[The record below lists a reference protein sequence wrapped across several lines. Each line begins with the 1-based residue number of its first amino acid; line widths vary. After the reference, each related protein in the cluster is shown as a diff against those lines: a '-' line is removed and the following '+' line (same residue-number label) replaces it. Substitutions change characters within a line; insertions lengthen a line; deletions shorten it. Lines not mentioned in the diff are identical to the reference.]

1 MRKIFLLG
9 IAFLLLS
16 ATANAQI
23 RGGFKVGG
31 NLTSVKF
38 DPPVPFGELSSG
50 FSFNFGGVVDFEIT
64 KNFGIEVDLLYNSQK
79 AKWGYSIFD
88 LYYGILIDGDATFSL
103 QSLSIPVLAKFRF
116 PSKQVTP
123 FLGIGPEIGFVLSSK
138 VKVITR
144 GDGLVIET
152 TTDLGDTTESISF
165 GLTLA
170 GGIDINLGKVA
181 IIPEL
186 RYNLAL
192 TDLDKDPIAS
202 AKYSKLIFLV
212 GVKF

>member
-9 IAFLLLS
+9 IVFLLLS

-23 RGGFKVGG
+23 RGGLKVGG
-31 NLTSVKF
+31 NLASVKF
-38 DPPVPFGELSSG
+38 DPAMPFGEMSSG
-50 FSFNFGGVVDFEIT
+50 FSFNFGGMIDFEIT

-79 AKWGYSIFD
+79 AKWDYSEFD
-88 LYYGILIDGDATFSL
+88 PFYGILIDGDATFSL

-123 FLGIGPEIGFVLSSK
+123 FLGIGPEIGLVLSSE
-138 VKVITR
+138 VEVIIS
-144 GDGLVIET
+144 GGGLVVET
-152 TTDLGDTTESISF
+152 TTDLGDTTESINF
-165 GLTLA
+165 GFTLV
-170 GGIDINLGKVA
+170 GGVDINLGKVA

-186 RYNLAL
+186 RYNLGL
-192 TDLDKDPIAS
+192 TDLDKDSIAS

>member
-9 IAFLLLS
+9 IVFLLLS

-23 RGGFKVGG
+23 RGGLKVGG
-31 NLTSVKF
+31 NLTSANF
-38 DPPVPFGELSSG
+38 DPDIPFGELSLG
-50 FSFNFGGVVDFEIT
+50 FSFNFGGMVDFEIT

-79 AKWGYSIFD
+79 ANWDYSAFD
-88 LYYGILIDGDATFSL
+88 PYYGILIDGDATYSF

-123 FLGIGPEIGFVLSSK
+123 FLGVGPEIGFALSSE
-138 VKVITR
+138 VEVIIS
-144 GDGLVIET
+144 GDGLVVET
-152 TTDLGDTTESISF
+152 TTDLGDTTESINL

-170 GGIDINLGKVA
+170 GGVDINLDKVA

-202 AKYSKLIFLV
+202 AKYSKIIFLV